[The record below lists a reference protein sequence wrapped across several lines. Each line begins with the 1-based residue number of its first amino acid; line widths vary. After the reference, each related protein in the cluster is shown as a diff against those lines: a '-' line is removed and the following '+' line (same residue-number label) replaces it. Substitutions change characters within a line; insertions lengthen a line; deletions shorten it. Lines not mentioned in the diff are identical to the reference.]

1 MGKIFKQLARHWAA
15 CLAVVALL
23 FVQAYCDL
31 SLPDYTSKIVDT
43 GIQQGGIESPLPET
57 VRQSTLDALSL
68 LMSEEDA
75 DALQNAYGY
84 YLQDD
89 GVLKLRSD
97 LTDAERTALE
107 EAVTTPDI
115 VLYMAAAQNANAPA
129 GQNAAAMAPLSGY
142 QSEDETAGAEA
153 ETMTAAP
160 TAEDLD
166 AVCGQFTALAQMPGF
181 SREMIQQQL
190 ASAME
195 QVDETTLSSMAS
207 QATLLVSLEY
217 EAQGV
222 SHDVQMAYL
231 FRVGGQML
239 ALTLL
244 MVVVAI
250 LVGLIASRV
259 SASIGR
265 ELRRETFSSVIHFS
279 NAEIENFSTASLITR
294 TTNDIQQVQ
303 FTCVILLRMVAYAPI
318 LGIGGV
324 MHVTQ
329 GNTGLAW
336 IIVLDVAA
344 LLLLI
349 TVLMSVAMPKFKI
362 MQTLVDKL
370 NLVSREIL
378 TGVMPVRA
386 FSRESFEEKRFDAAS
401 RELMGTQ
408 LFTNR
413 AMVAMMPF
421 MTLIMNG
428 TSLLIVWF
436 GGKAM
441 DAGTMQVGEMIAFI
455 TYTMQ
460 IVMSFLMLAMVA
472 VMLPRAGVAADRIDE
487 VIRTKATIH
496 DPDEADAK
504 AAKEHKN
511 WQGVVE
517 FHDVSFRFPGADSDA
532 LEHISFTAKPGET
545 TAIIGSTGCGK
556 STLLNLIPRFYDV
569 TGGSVTVDG
578 IDVRQ
583 MPQAQL
589 HDLLGYVP
597 QKGVLFSGT
606 IESNLKFGGAQITNA
621 GMKKAASIAQATEFI
636 DAKPEGYA
644 SPIAQGGSN
653 VSGGQKQ
660 RLSIA
665 RAIAKEPKIYLFD
678 DSFSA
683 LDYKTDVTLRRALK
697 EETDNATVIIVA
709 QRISTVLHANQI
721 LVLDDGRLV
730 GKGTHA
736 QLMANCPEYQE
747 IARSQL
753 SQKEL
758 NLQDL
763 NTGKEDE

>member
-1 MGKIFKQLARHWAA
+1 MTKIFKQLARHWAV
-15 CLAVVALL
+15 CLVVFALL

-31 SLPDYTSKIVDT
+31 ALPDYTSKIVDT
-43 GIQQGGIESPLPET
+43 GIQQGGIESPLPQT

-68 LMSEEDA
+68 LMNEEDA
-75 DALQNAYGY
+75 QKLQSAYQY

-89 GVLKLRSD
+89 GVLQLRSD
-97 LTDAERTALE
+97 LTEDERTALE
-107 EAVTTPDI
+107 DAVTTPDI
-115 VLYMAAAQNANAPA
+115 VLYMAAAQAANTPA
-129 GQNAAAMAPLSGY
+129 GQSSMGMTGLAEMPSAAA
-142 QSEDETAGAEA
+142 DTDTETV
-153 ETMTAAP
+153 TPTAA
-160 TAEDLD
+160 DLD
-166 AVCGQFTALAQMPGF
+166 TVCSQFAAMSQMPGF
-181 SREMIQQQL
+181 DRSMLQKQL
-190 ASAME
+190 DSAM
-195 QVDETTLSSMAS
+195 S
-207 QATLLVSLEY
+207 QLDSTLLENLKSQSLLLVQLEY

-222 SHDVQMAYL
+222 ARNVQMQYL

-244 MVVVAI
+244 MVAVAVA
-250 LVGLIASRV
+250 VGFLASRV
-259 SASIGR
+259 SAAIGR
-265 ELRRETFSSVIHFS
+265 DLRRETFSSVIGFS

-303 FTCVILLRMVAYAPI
+303 FVCVILLRMVAYAPI

-324 MHVTQ
+324 LHVV
-329 GNTGLAW
+329 GSSSGLSW
-336 IIVLDVAA
+336 IVVLDVAI

-349 TVLMSVAMPKFKI
+349 IFLMSVAMPKFKV
-362 MQTLVDKL
+362 MQQLVDRL

-378 TGVMPVRA
+378 TGIMPVRA
-386 FSRESFEEKRFDAAS
+386 FSREKFEEQRFDKAN

-441 DAGTMQVGEMIAFI
+441 DNGTMQVGEMIAFI

-496 DPDEADAK
+496 DPDEAAAK
-504 AAKEHKN
+504 AAQAHTD
-511 WQGVVE
+511 WQGVVQFE
-517 FHDVSFRFPGADSDA
+517 DVSFRYPGADSDA

-569 TGGSVTVDG
+569 TGGKVTVDG
-578 IDVRQ
+578 IDVRK

-606 IESNLKFGGAQITNA
+606 IDSNLKFGGEDITDAQVQ
-621 GMKKAASIAQATEFI
+621 KAAAIAQATDFI
-636 DAKPEGYA
+636 EAKPEGYQ

-665 RAIAKEPKIYLFD
+665 RAIAKDPKVYLFD

-697 EETDNATVIIVA
+697 AQTDNATVIIVA

-721 LVLDDGRLV
+721 LVLDEGRLV

-736 QLMANCPEYQE
+736 QLMVSCPEYQE

-758 NLQDL
+758 ALETL
-763 NTGKEDE
+763 NTEKEGE

>member
-31 SLPDYTSKIVDT
+31 SLPDYTSKIVDI

-84 YLQDD
+84 YLQDN

-129 GQNAAAMAPLSGY
+129 G
-142 QSEDETAGAEA
+142 DEAEA
-153 ETMTAAP
+153 MTAAP

-166 AVCGQFTALAQMPGF
+166 AVCAQFAAMAQMPGF

-207 QATLLVSLEY
+207 QATLLISLEY

-441 DAGTMQVGEMIAFI
+441 DAGNMQVGEMIAFI

-487 VIRTKATIH
+487 VCRTKASIH
-496 DPDEADAK
+496 DPDAATAK
-504 AAKEHKN
+504 PALEKKD
-511 WQGVVE
+511 WDGVVRFE
-517 FHDVSFRFPGADSDA
+517 DVSFRFPGADSDA
-532 LEHISFTAKPGET
+532 LEHISFTANPGET

-556 STLLNLIPRFYDV
+556 SSLLNLIPRFYDV
-569 TGGSVTVDG
+569 TGGRVTIDG
-578 IDVRQ
+578 IDVRE
-583 MPQAQL
+583 MPQEQL
-589 HDLLGYVP
+589 HSLLGYVP

-606 IESNLKFGGAQITNA
+606 IESNLKFGGAQITDA

-636 DAKPEGYA
+636 GAKPEGYA

-736 QLMANCPEYQE
+736 QLMATCPEYQE